1 VFVLF
6 DHREQLLGL
15 VSRNFAASI
24 LEVEADRFAWS
35 LVGTVAALAA
45 FVDEAQPLRDTAGV
59 REPDVARVIATA
71 SSSLAR
77 RLKTQVDLFLFCSY
91 NPTAS

>member
-1 VFVLF
+1 MSGVRTF
-6 DHREQLLGL
+6 RSSRAAARLGIEE
-15 VSRNFAASI
+15 FAASI

-35 LVGTVAALAA
+35 LVGTVAAVAA
-45 FVDEAQPLRDTAGV
+45 FVDEVQPLRDSAGV

-77 RLKTQVDLFLFCSY
+77 RLMV
-91 NPTAS
+91 

>member
-35 LVGTVAALAA
+35 LVGTVAAPAI
-45 FVDEAQPLRDTAGV
+45 
-59 REPDVARVIATA
+59 ARFC
-71 SSSLAR
+71 R
-77 RLKTQVDLFLFCSY
+77 RPRTGRRPCYCDGLE
-91 NPTAS
+91 

>member
-15 VSRNFAASI
+15 ISRNFAASI

-35 LVGTVAALAA
+35 LVGTAALAA

-71 SSSLAR
+71 SSSLAVGSWFDTTSDIIR
-77 RLKTQVDLFLFCSY
+77 EDS
-91 NPTAS
+91 S

>member
-1 VFVLF
+1 MFVLF

-45 FVDEAQPLRDTAGV
+45 FVDEAQPLRDSAGV

-77 RLKTQVDLFLFCSY
+77 RLMV
-91 NPTAS
+91 